1 MQKGGKVHGLACSIF
16 QKEIELLKQQ
26 GKINI
31 PFEYIDSELHMKP
44 LQLKEVLKS
53 KIKPHCVIC
62 YGKCEPRLDKNTLFN
77 DIAKTE
83 GLNCVEIIL
92 GNKLYRKLRAEGAFF
107 LLPEWTHKW
116 ERIFKDLLGL
126 SDIEL
131 AQQFM
136 NEMHTKMIYV
146 NTGIVPIPHKTL
158 TEIEGYF
165 NIPIEV
171 IDIKLDELEKSI
183 NFSIKKL
190 NNED

>member
-1 MQKGGKVHGLACSIF
+1 MQKGRKVHGLACSIF

-53 KIKPHCVIC
+53 KIKPQCVLC
-62 YGKCEPRLDKNTLFN
+62 YGKCEPNLDKNTKYHN
-77 DIAKTE
+77 VIKTE
-83 GLNCVEIIL
+83 GLNCIEIIL
-92 GNKLYRKLRAEGAFF
+92 GNKLYRKLRAEGSFF

-116 ERIFKDLLGL
+116 ERIFKELLGL

-131 AQQFM
+131 ARQFM

-146 NTGIVPIPHKTL
+146 NTGILPIPHKTL
-158 TEIEGYF
+158 IEIEAFF
-165 NIPIEV
+165 NIPVKV
-171 IDIKLDELEKSI
+171 IDIKLDELEKTI
-183 NFSIKKL
+183 NFSIQNL
-190 NNED
+190 NYEN